1 MRPILPVNC
10 AGPVRTVRQRQG
22 PWVCNRRMIYRAVN
36 MTDIT
41 LFVMGEAILIPTV
54 EDQRVLLTRVS
65 VRRNLL
71 IGTDAK

>member
-1 MRPILPVNC
+1 M
-10 AGPVRTVRQRQG
+10 
-22 PWVCNRRMIYRAVN
+22 WVCNRRMIYRAVYV
-36 MTDIT
+36 TDIT
-41 LFVMGEAILIPTV
+41 LFVMSEAILIPTV